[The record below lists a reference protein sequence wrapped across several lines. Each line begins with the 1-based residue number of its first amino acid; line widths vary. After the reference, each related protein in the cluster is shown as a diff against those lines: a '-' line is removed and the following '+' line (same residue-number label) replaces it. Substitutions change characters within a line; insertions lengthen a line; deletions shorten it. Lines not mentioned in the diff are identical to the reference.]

1 MPGGPAVTIEFEGL
15 KQLRKDLLAVDKN
28 LVKELGQA
36 YKKIGTMIV
45 SAASARAQGLGG
57 VAAKSAQALASTA
70 RATDVSI
77 RINGEKYPWALG
89 GEFGGGAPRSPQFKP
104 WRGNGPDAGYFLYP
118 TIRDDSQKILDG
130 FLEAFDKAS
139 KLAFPNR

>member
-1 MPGGPAVTIEFEGL
+1 MPGGPLIQIEYEGL
-15 KQLRKDLLAVDKN
+15 KQLRKDLLAVDKA

-36 YKKIGTMIV
+36 YKKIGDMIV
-45 SAASARAQGLGG
+45 TEASARAAGLGG

-77 RINGEKYPWALG
+77 RIKGETYPYALG
-89 GEFGGGAPRSPQFKP
+89 AEFGGSQPQFKP

-139 KLAFPNR
+139 KLAFPK